1 MDIEKVIE
9 KINQQR
15 IKRGYTYENMAHE
28 LNLTPAAYR
37 KIETGETKLTVE
49 RLFKISNILDLP
61 ISDFLDLNKDILN
74 QYNHHDNQNVFQ
86 QKVHN
91 FYQEDKDV
99 YKELLKSKDDQIML
113 LKQMIEKK

>member
-15 IKRGYTYENMAHE
+15 TKRGYTYENMAHE

-61 ISDFLDLNKDILN
+61 ISDFLDLQTNKIYQQEFN
-74 QYNHHDNQNVFQ
+74 DNSTN
-86 QKVHN
+86 
-91 FYQEDKDV
+91 YQEFQNLYKDNKDV
-99 YKELLKSKDDQIML
+99 YEKLILAKDEQINL
-113 LKQMIEKK
+113 LKQMLESK